1 MELFNELNEIK
12 KIKLTLKKEIENKL
26 DISFFKIKEIVF
38 EKEKPSRENFENIFH
53 SLKKLNMN
61 IIYLLSGK
69 KNKIDLYLGIAN
81 TDKKNSNFSSDYCFN
96 YLKDIFLGN
105 YQGSR
110 VEEIKKSDV
119 ENEILYDLKNIKYLS
134 ILRGVPTF
142 ESKEKNNF
150 QNIEY
155 LINSMLGT
163 EFQLLINIKPCT
175 DDEVI
180 DYEETL
186 RKKYEEIY
194 KNNNIRTQIQT
205 QSGESK
211 SEDNSNS
218 ESTTDS
224 KSENDEKRGGK
235 EERKEKGYSDK
246 EWTTTSENWGKSNTK
261 NFSKDIRKN
270 ITKSSSKNNTEIKS
284 YEKIDKRYGDIMGIF
299 DEQIF
304 PKILLGKNRGLFKV
318 QVLASSRN
326 FIFQEKLEGVF
337 LSLTQGKTKNI
348 SQTYFEKINDED
360 IGYIN
365 SSFKFYDERKIS
377 NEEKGNYFLLSKVVE
392 NDTAKTCSYMTV
404 EEISIIA
411 GLPKKE
417 VVGLPINEGVDF
429 GNNIPEI
436 KAENKLK
443 LGKLIQRGTVVKN
456 IISLD
461 KSELNKHIFI
471 AGTTGAG
478 KTTTCH
484 KLLKESEMPF
494 LVIEPAKTEYRELI
508 LSDKNINVFTL
519 GREEGIPFRI
529 NPFEFLD
536 TENITSHVDMI
547 KASFEASFDMDAAI
561 PQLIEA
567 AIYRCYEEY
576 GWDINDNSN
585 IYLEDRSLAWKSSG
599 IYFPTLSDLLR
610 VVEDVVKDKKMGD
623 RLESEYIGSIKARLE
638 ALIVGA
644 KGQMLNTRCSYDFEK
659 LLKNKNIL
667 ELEEIKSGQDKA
679 LIMGFILT
687 RICETLKKLH
697 KKEPSFRHITLIE
710 EAHRLLARAY
720 PGEGVKRQA
729 VEIFADMLA
738 EIRKYGESLI
748 IVDQIPEKLS
758 PEVLKNTN
766 TKIIHKI
773 FSRDD
778 KNVVGDTMSMNE
790 QQKEFLSNLKTGE
803 AIVFSQGWQ
812 KAVQVKIDK
821 IEQVIFEEI
830 EKEEK
835 IEKELKKLKEKIY
848 KENLS
853 ILYPGLNYIGN
864 INEESKK
871 ENLINEYLRFSKSL
885 RRMVFKQSTLK
896 EIYNTYPENSL
907 KNFLIMSIIK
917 KDSEKVIKNNDIKIV
932 IERIWKDIKGISE
945 DTYKGMRLTKEER
958 AKEILKIF

>member
-1 MELFNELNEIK
+1 MNIFNKLNEIK
-12 KIKLTLKKEIENKL
+12 KEKINLEKDLENKL
-26 DISFFKIKEIVF
+26 DVSFFKIKEIVF
-38 EKEKPSRENFENIFH
+38 EKEKPSRENFENILH
-53 SLKKLNMN
+53 ALRNLNMN
-61 IIYLLSGK
+61 VLYLLSGK
-69 KNKIDLYLGIAN
+69 KDRINLYLGIAN
-81 TDKKNSNFSSDYCFN
+81 TEKQNSNFSSDYCFN
-96 YLKDIFLGN
+96 YLKDVFLGN

-110 VEEIKKSDV
+110 IEEIKRTDV
-119 ENEILYDLKNIKYLS
+119 ESEILYDLENIKYLS

-142 ESKEKNNF
+142 ESDEKNNF
-150 QNIEY
+150 QNIKY
-155 LINSMLGT
+155 FINSMLGS
-163 EFQLLINIKPCT
+163 EFQLLINLKPCVE
-175 DDEVI
+175 DEI
-180 DYEETL
+180 NDYEEIL

-194 KNNNIRTQIQT
+194 VNNNVRTQIQK
-205 QSGESK
+205 QKSKSK
-211 SEDNSNS
+211 SEDKS
-218 ESTTDS
+218 ESKNITNSTT
-224 KSENDEKRGGK
+224 ENEEKRGGT

-246 EWTTTSENWGKSNTK
+246 EYTTHSENWGTTTTTTKTDDFRENNSKSN
-261 NFSKDIRKN
+261 SE
-270 ITKSSSKNNTEIKS
+270 NNSETIS

-299 DEQIF
+299 EEQIF

-318 QVLASSRN
+318 QVLASSKN
-326 FIFQEKLEGVF
+326 LITQEKLEGVF
-337 LSLTQGKTKNI
+337 LSLTQGKVKNI
-348 SQTYFEKINDED
+348 SQTYFEKID
-360 IGYIN
+360 IENKGEIN
-365 SSFKFYDERKIS
+365 SSFRFYKERKIPYE
-377 NEEKGNYFLLSKVVE
+377 NKGDYFILSRVVE
-392 NDTAKTCSYMTV
+392 NDIAKTCSYMTV

-411 GLPKKE
+411 GFPKKE
-417 VVGLPINEGVDF
+417 VIGLPINEGVDF
-429 GNNIPEI
+429 GSNIPEI
-436 KAENKLK
+436 RAENKLK
-443 LGKLIQRGTVVKN
+443 LGKLIQRGTITKN

-461 KSELNKHIFI
+461 KTELNKHMFI

-484 KLLKESEMPF
+484 KLLKESETPF

-508 LSDKNINVFTL
+508 LQDKNISVFTL

-567 AIYRCYEEY
+567 AIYRCYENY
-576 GWDINDNSN
+576 GWDINDNTN
-585 IYLEDRSLAWKSSG
+585 IYLEDRSIAWKSGG
-599 IYFPTLSDLLR
+599 IYFPTLEDLLR
-610 VVEDVVKDKKMGD
+610 VIEDVVKEKKMGD
-623 RLESEYIGSIKARLE
+623 RLENEYIGSIKARLE

-659 LLKNKNIL
+659 LLKGKNIL

-697 KKEPSFRHITLIE
+697 KKNPSFRHITLIE
-710 EAHRLLARAY
+710 EAHRLLAKAY
-720 PGEGVKRQA
+720 PGEGAKRQA

-738 EIRKYGESLI
+738 EIRKYGEALI

-778 KNVVGDTMSMNE
+778 KSTVGDTMSMND

-821 IEQVIFEEI
+821 IEQIVFDEI

-835 IEKELKKLKEKIY
+835 IEKELEKLKEKMY
-848 KENLS
+848 KENLN
-853 ILYPGLNYIGN
+853 IFYPGLNYIDDVEKD
-864 INEESKK
+864 I
-871 ENLINEYLRFSKSL
+871 LINEYKIFSKKL
-885 RRMVFKQSTLK
+885 RRMRFKKSNLK
-896 EIYNTYPENSL
+896 EIYNSYSKEKL
-907 KNFLIMSIIK
+907 MKFLILGIVKKESEKIIK
-917 KDSEKVIKNNDIKIV
+917 EGLEPIINSILKDME
-932 IERIWKDIKGISE
+932 EISE
-945 DTYKGMRLTKEER
+945 GTYKPFQNIDNRRT
-958 AKEILKIF
+958 KEILELF